1 VSKEPPPS
9 PGTYQANEPQPKGSP
24 TVTTPCTHLRAWAL
38 HFAARGWHV
47 FPVSPGAKK
56 PPVIDR
62 WETRASTNPD
72 HIHTWWQQVPYSIG
86 IATGPSGLVVI
97 DLDTTKHTE
106 PAHDHWASRGITTGV
121 GVLRT
126 LAHQHGH
133 TITPTYAISTPSGG
147 WHLYYTTPSDTK
159 LRNTCSVIG
168 WKIDT
173 RAHGGYVIA
182 PGSPVPPGGYELF
195 DDRDPAPLPTWLHHA
210 LTPNPPTGNS
220 TLPVAAATNPD
231 GYTLA
236 AVHGETQR
244 VRSAPPGRHNAT
256 LCRAAYA
263 LGQLIGAGLL
273 DAATARTQLTTA
285 AEALITGDCSC
296 TPTEVARVIRAGLA
310 AGARNPRRTT
320 PRTSTRRA
328 A

>member
-1 VSKEPPPS
+1 MNAE
-9 PGTYQANEPQPKGSP
+9 Y
-24 TVTTPCTHLRAWAL
+24 LRHWAL
-38 HFAARGWHV
+38 DLAERGWHV
-47 FPVSPGAKK
+47 FPITPGAKK

-62 WETRASTNPD
+62 WETRATTDPD
-72 HIHTWWQQVPYSIG
+72 QIGYWWRHTAFSIG

-97 DLDTTKHTE
+97 DLDTLKYGEH
-106 PAHDHWASRGITTGV
+106 AQDRWAILGINSGA

-126 LAHQHGH
+126 LARQHGVAV
-133 TITPTYAISTPSGG
+133 TPTYAATTPSGG
-147 WHLYYTTPSDTK
+147 WHLYYTTPPGVA
-159 LRNTCSVIG
+159 LRNTHNVIG

-195 DDRDPAPLPTWLHHA
+195 DDRDPVQLPTWLHQA
-210 LTPNPPTGNS
+210 LTPTPSPALSAPTV
-220 TLPVAAATNPD
+220 PAATNPT

-236 AVHGETQR
+236 AIRGEAQR
-244 VRSAPPGRHNAT
+244 VRTAPPGQHNAV
-256 LCRAAYA
+256 LCRTAYA

-273 DAATARTQLTTA
+273 DPETARAELTTA
-285 AEALITGDCSC
+285 ADALIGADCDC
-296 TPTEVARVIRAGLA
+296 TPAEVARVITAGLA

-320 PRTSTRRA
+320 PRTSRRRA